1 MELLGWYQEG
11 KKHFVGKNKGEFV
24 RLICCRTAN
33 LSSKQRFYPQ
43 MLYARN
49 NPNNPSYKMSLKAH
63 FRHAAMGSIRASADS
78 KNTKA
83 AAFRTQNEIQFKRV
97 HNGQAIMPC
106 SKERTGYF
114 DLCNIIMHFP
124 FTLQSNYFQ
133 NGYYSMNGTSTVTC
147 NLFFCKQKDLQHSN
161 SQRNVYILV
170 LILISQNTFCTP
182 QSLWSTQLTTSGSS
196 SSTLGGFPSFFSC
209 FFFSFTWRLRMKVRA
224 YKAL

>member
-1 MELLGWYQEG
+1 
-11 KKHFVGKNKGEFV
+11 
-24 RLICCRTAN
+24 
-33 LSSKQRFYPQ
+33 

-161 SQRNVYILV
+161 SQKSCLHTGFDSHFSKCILYSSVTLKHTTYNFRIIFFYIGRFS
-170 LILISQNTFCTP
+170 IL
-182 QSLWSTQLTTSGSS
+182 LQL
-196 SSTLGGFPSFFSC
+196 LL
-209 FFFSFTWRLRMKVRA
+209 FFFHLKIKNESKSLQSFIRIP
-224 YKAL
+224 